1 MKNRPT
7 IFLSAVLSG
16 RIACAAMAVIPLSA
30 EGAPGECLLAKPK
43 TAAPPGQFWLH
54 LNEWGSN
61 RRCWV
66 LRAKLEAPS
75 QAKGSIPV
83 QAARIGA
90 RTIGHAHGA
99 LTTSRLSM
107 RPMSRIRVGVGRQQ
121 VVNLIETPRPEIL

>member
-1 MKNRPT
+1 
-7 IFLSAVLSG
+7 
-16 RIACAAMAVIPLSA
+16 MAVIPLSA

-90 RTIGHAHGA
+90 RTIDAPP
-99 LTTSRLSM
+99 TRLVAVAS
-107 RPMSRIRVGVGRQQ
+107 
-121 VVNLIETPRPEIL
+121 